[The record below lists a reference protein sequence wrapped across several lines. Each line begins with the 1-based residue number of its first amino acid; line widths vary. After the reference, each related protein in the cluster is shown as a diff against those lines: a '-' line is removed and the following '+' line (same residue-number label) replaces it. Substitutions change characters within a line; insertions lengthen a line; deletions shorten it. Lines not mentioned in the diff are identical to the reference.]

1 MDLTRIV
8 KTGFW
13 VFLVFLTSLLLWM
26 FLYGRPKLV
35 QYQVLFAVEGEP
47 TAQERDR
54 TIRILRERLREF
66 APPDWRAGVWP
77 QMDGTILLMYRKSRG
92 PGELAESIAPRGVC
106 EFRFMEAGRKK
117 REEAARNGPPA
128 GYELVDYLET
138 YRAFDKGSNEVVRKM
153 YPMLVLK
160 EKLIEP
166 TSFKRITFWTK
177 GIGKYTHILFEF
189 HPDDAE
195 RLAEAY
201 RRHPKRA
208 VAIIVDG
215 LIRIGVRNLAGV
227 ENGSI
232 EPVGLLDNAQIE
244 KVVKILRTGPL
255 PYPLKIKKRMS
266 RVLD

>member
-8 KTGFW
+8 KTGLW
-13 VFLVFLTSLLLWM
+13 VFLVFLTSLLLWV
-26 FLYGRPKLV
+26 FLYARPKLV
-35 QYQVLFAVEGEP
+35 QYQVLFAFEGEA

-54 TIRILRERLREF
+54 TITILRERLREF
-66 APPDWRAGVWP
+66 APPEWRAAVWP
-77 QMDGTILLMYRKSRG
+77 QPDGTILLMYRKSRG
-92 PGELAESIAPRGVC
+92 PGELAESIAPRGAC
-106 EFRFMEAGRKK
+106 EFRFMDASRKK
-117 REEAARNGPPA
+117 LEEAARNGPPT

-138 YRAFDKGSNEVVRKM
+138 YRAFDQGSNEVVSKM
-153 YPMLVLK
+153 YPILVSK

-166 TSFKRITFWTK
+166 TSFKNVTFWTK

-201 RRHPKRA
+201 RRHPNRA

-227 ENGSI
+227 EKGSI

-244 KVVKILRTGPL
+244 KLIKILRTGPL
-255 PYPLKIKKRMS
+255 PRPLRIKKRTS
-266 RVLD
+266 RALE